1 MRKRLDIILVERGFA
16 KSRERA
22 KGLILSGGVLKDG
35 KPLLKPSLTIE
46 EDDELT
52 VAEDPLKFVGRGGLK
67 LQKAKEAFFL
77 DFEGKTCLDI
87 GASTG
92 GFTECMLLGGALKV
106 YAIDVGHGQL
116 DSSLAANPKVVN
128 MEETDARTLSKE
140 RFSEEIGFISADVSF
155 ISLKMILPK
164 INELLSPDGEF
175 TVLVKPQF
183 EAGRADLNK
192 KGIVKSPKAHIR
204 VLNEISGVCMELGL
218 IIKGLTWSPVC
229 GGDGNIEYLLH
240 GAKQGAS
247 AVIDINETVTEAF
260 SRLSGGKER

>member
-1 MRKRLDIILVERGFA
+1 MRKRLDVILVEQGFV

-35 KPLLKPSLTIE
+35 RPLLKPSLMLE
-46 EDDELT
+46 EDDKLT

-67 LQKAKEAFFL
+67 LQKAKEAFSL
-77 DFEGKTCLDI
+77 DFSGKVCLDI

-92 GFTECMLLGGALKV
+92 GFTECMLMGGAEKV

-116 DSSLAANPKVVN
+116 DSSLIGNQRVIN
-128 MEETDARTLSKE
+128 MEGTDARALVKGQ
-140 RFSEEIGFISADVSF
+140 FEEIGFISADVSF

-164 INELLSPDGEF
+164 INELLGPDGEF
-175 TVLVKPQF
+175 AVLVKPQF

-192 KGIVKSPKAHIR
+192 KGIVKSPKAHAR
-204 VLNEISGVCMELGL
+204 VLNEISAVCMGLGL
-218 IIKGLTWSPVC
+218 VIRGITWSPVC

-240 GAKQGAS
+240 GAKQGDA
-247 AVIDINETVTEAF
+247 ALIDIQQTVREAF
-260 SRLSGGKER
+260 SKLSGGKE